1 MLPEDDVSITI
12 LPYLFDGKKPFSLIE
27 VPYCEINETASK
39 NFTKKFQHQFQLKIM
54 MLHQFSIENHDVAS
68 IFN

>member
-1 MLPEDDVSITI
+1 MLPEDDVSVTI

-39 NFTKKFQHQFQLKIM
+39 NFNINFQLKIM
-54 MLHQFSIENHDVAS
+54 MLHQLSIENHDVAS
-68 IFN
+68 IVN

>member
-1 MLPEDDVSITI
+1 MLPEDDVSVTI

-54 MLHQFSIENHDVAS
+54 MLHQ
-68 IFN
+68 

>member
-1 MLPEDDVSITI
+1 MLPEDDISVTI

-39 NFTKKFQHQFQLKIM
+39 NFMNIMMLHQFQLKIM
-54 MLHQFSIENHDVAS
+54 MLQ
-68 IFN
+68 

>member
-1 MLPEDDVSITI
+1 MLPEDDVSVTI
-12 LPYLFDGKKPFSLIE
+12 LPYLIDGKKPFSLIE

-39 NFTKKFQHQFQLKIM
+39 NFTKKFH
-54 MLHQFSIENHDVAS
+54 HQFSIENHDVAS